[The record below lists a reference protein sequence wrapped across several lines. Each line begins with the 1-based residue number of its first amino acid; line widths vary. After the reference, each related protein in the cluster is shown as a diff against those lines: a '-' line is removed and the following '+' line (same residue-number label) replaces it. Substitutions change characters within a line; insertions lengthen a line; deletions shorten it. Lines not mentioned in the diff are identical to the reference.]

1 MGKLLPIIE
10 GHFSIG
16 DLLREAAERS
26 IELGYVTETI
36 PEIDAPAMSGMILAE
51 EVQPGLLVSGFD
63 LTYTAECRLDAKV
76 ERSVCCAVLLEGSGE
91 PLEVQGHP
99 PVTHEIEHVVIFGF
113 GETKICTR
121 PWHRGQHA
129 KVFSVTLEP
138 RFFERFGDMV
148 ADDGIAILE
157 RYIEPGVHSASLPWS
172 RRIVDQAHEGLVAPY
187 GGSLRSLFRESQA
200 LRFTL
205 EVAAL
210 LQEEEQLIR
219 KIGRRQYDRVRH
231 ARELLDR
238 SLVEPPKL
246 LDLARE
252 LGVNVST
259 LQANFKAAFGT
270 TIFGYVRSR
279 RLEMAR
285 ILIHDHGLG
294 IAEAGYRV
302 GFTNAAAFTVAYR
315 RHYGHPPSARR

>member
-1 MGKLLPIIE
+1 M
-10 GHFSIG
+10 
-16 DLLREAAERS
+16 
-26 IELGYVTETI
+26 
-36 PEIDAPAMSGMILAE
+36 
-51 EVQPGLLVSGFD
+51 
-63 LTYTAECRLDAKV
+63 
-76 ERSVCCAVLLEGSGE
+76 
-91 PLEVQGHP
+91 
-99 PVTHEIEHVVIFGF
+99 
-113 GETKICTR
+113 
-121 PWHRGQHA
+121 
-129 KVFSVTLEP
+129 
-138 RFFERFGDMV
+138 
-148 ADDGIAILE
+148 
-157 RYIEPGVHSASLPWS
+157 
-172 RRIVDQAHEGLVAPY
+172 APY

-210 LQEEEQLIR
+210 LQEEAQLIR
-219 KIGRRQYDRVRH
+219 KIGRRQYGRVRH
-231 ARELLDR
+231 ARDLLDR
-238 SLVEPPKL
+238 SLVDPPKL

-302 GFTNAAAFTVAYR
+302 GFTNPAAFTVAYR
-315 RHYGHPPSARR
+315 RHYGHPPSAKR